1 MSKFKKVL
9 VFGLIVLSLILFCIP
24 VKSYVDIK
32 LENNEI
38 FEDVISEGNVSN
50 DEASDDF
57 VIDWERLLSI
67 NPNIIAW
74 IYTPGTNIN
83 YPIVRSSYVET
94 GAGQEIDCLRKN
106 IYGDYSKAGCIFVKP
121 DTSEFFDYSTV
132 IYGHNLNNGLM
143 FSQLVKY
150 KSNDFMNSHRF
161 VYIYFPD
168 NSVKTYSIYSFMT
181 CQVDDEIYDS
191 SDYDDD
197 CEIILS
203 TCTNTA
209 KSKRYVVFGKSV

>member
-1 MSKFKKVL
+1 MGRFKKIF
-9 VFGLIVLSLILFCIP
+9 VFGLIVVSLVLFCVP

-32 LENNEI
+32 SENDEI
-38 FEDVISEGNVSN
+38 FEDVVSKGNILN
-50 DEASDDF
+50 DELSDDF
-57 VIDWERLLSI
+57 IIDWERLLSI
-67 NPNIIAW
+67 NPNVIAW
-74 IYTPGTNIN
+74 IYIPNTNIN

-94 GAGQEIDCLRKN
+94 DEGLEINCLRKN

-121 DTSEFFDYSTV
+121 DISEFFDYSTV

-181 CQVDDEIYDS
+181 CQADDEIYDS
-191 SDYDDD
+191 LDYNDE

-209 KSKRYVVFGKSV
+209 KSKRYVVFGKLV